1 MCVFCAAI
9 PVAAATGFK
18 LNANQLEARRK
29 EPSAAGTPSNDETS
43 GIELAP
49 PRPILKV
56 TAGVVVLLLIGSVTY
71 HTLTYL
77 P

>member
-9 PVAAATGFK
+9 PVAT
-18 LNANQLEARRK
+18 
-29 EPSAAGTPSNDETS
+29 AAGAAINNKQSQAKKQVEAAGVVNPDTK
-43 GIELAP
+43 
-49 PRPILKV
+49 PIAQI

-71 HTLTYL
+71 HTLTFR